1 MAKRGMNRDG
11 EHPSITKNKEKH
23 KEEAFVPLIQGGA
36 KSGKK
41 KADKPNPAPKKK

>member
-11 EHPSITKNKEKH
+11 EHPPVTKNKKKH
-23 KEEAFVPLIQGGA
+23 KEEAFVPLIQGDA

-41 KADKPNPAPKKK
+41 KVIEPNPPPENK